1 MIGCGG
7 LCRFLMKSSGTT
19 ELNAFYPIRAECQGD
34 VPAPRFK
41 PRAGKTLSQRR
52 WQASFSEDGH
62 LDIAKVLRRIQRGG
76 VHPSIKGEV
85 WEFLLGCYDPNS
97 SLEERNE
104 LKQRRRTVEQYG
116 TKDIV
121 SAKAMNATLSCDP
134 RTTSAFL
141 AAMSPCGEYDMWKAE
156 CQKMVPVIGSGKFV
170 TTPLIDDEGRPIDPS
185 LVAVHT
191 SDKKVVQWLQL
202 LHQIGLDVVRT
213 DRALVFYES
222 EDNQA
227 KLWDVLSVYAWLDND
242 IGYVQGM
249 NDICSPIIILIENE
263 ADCYW
268 CFDRAMRRMREN
280 FRCSAS
286 SMGVQSQLATLSQI
300 IKTVDPKL
308 HHHLEDLDGGEYLF
322 AFRMLMVLFRREFS
336 FADTLYL
343 WELIVENLR
352 HNIDCFQLMWGMEY
366 NPNIFI
372 NYEDPDSKSK
382 GPSAVN
388 DKVLKQYGKFER
400 KNVKTGSTEENCALA
415 VFLVASVLEIKNRR
429 ILNEAKGVD
438 DVVKILGD
446 ITSNLD
452 AKKACTEALKIQ
464 KKYLSKASS
473 ILCLNGYTLE
483 GEGQEGMTEITV
495 DFL

>member
-1 MIGCGG
+1 MFGCEG

-19 ELNAFYPIRAECQGD
+19 ELNAFYPIRPECQGD

-104 LKQRRRTVEQYG
+104 LKQRRRGQ
-116 TKDIV
+116 
-121 SAKAMNATLSCDP
+121 
-134 RTTSAFL
+134 
-141 AAMSPCGEYDMWKAE
+141 YDMWKAE
-156 CQKMVPVIGSGKFV
+156 CQKMVPVIGSGKFI
-170 TTPLIDDEGRPIDPS
+170 TTPLVDDEGRPIDPS
-185 LVAVHT
+185 LVTVHT
-191 SDKKVVQWLQL
+191 SDKKVLQWLQL

-222 EDNQA
+222 EVNQA

-343 WELIVENLR
+343 WEL
-352 HNIDCFQLMWGMEY
+352 MWGMEY

-372 NYEDPDSKSK
+372 NYEDPDAKTK
-382 GPSAVN
+382 GPSPVN

-400 KNVKTGSTEENCALA
+400 KNVKTGYTEENCALA

-464 KKYLSKASS
+464 KKYLSKAKKA
-473 ILCLNGYTLE
+473 
-483 GEGQEGMTEITV
+483 
-495 DFL
+495 